1 MKNSFF
7 LFFFINFTTNILF
20 GQNECN
26 NKVEIKQLGVE
37 FCLPDKDWAIEEEDG
52 LKFISLH
59 KSTLYSGT
67 KTYTLRME
75 KLANDLSAKEYFE
88 NQLANYN
95 NTEDYKENII
105 TKGTKG
111 INGKSFYYCKTQTTY
126 KSNNTVRNSYET
138 TFYFSENKIGYTL
151 SLVVSDEN
159 IDCWNETE
167 ALKIWESFKITSLPE
182 SSILE

>member
-26 NKVEIKQLGVE
+26 NKLEIKQLGIE

-75 KLANDLSAKEYFE
+75 KLANDFSAKEYFE
-88 NQLANYN
+88 KQLADYSNG
-95 NTEDYKENII
+95 EDYKEKLIS
-105 TKGTKG
+105 KGIKE
-111 INGKSFYYCKTQTTY
+111 INGKTFYYGKTQSTY
-126 KSNNTVRNSYET
+126 KSNNTVKNSYDMT
-138 TFYFSENKIGYTL
+138 YYYSENKIGYIL
-151 SLVVSDEN
+151 SLVVSDVN
-159 IDCWNETE
+159 TDCWNETE
-167 ALKIWESFKITSLPE
+167 TLKIWGTFKILSLPE
-182 SSILE
+182 NSILE